1 MAKRELSNP
10 GNRGLRV
17 KWWEWFV
24 FAAALELYVPPKR
37 KRKVEWWDWL
47 VLAAVVSSAFLSGVR
62 GRRPRIHGHATNAES
77 ARFAEATL
85 RRASLILI

>member
-24 FAAALELYVPPKR
+24 FAAVLELYVPR
-37 KRKVEWWDWL
+37 KRKLKAEWWDCL
-47 VLAAVVSSAFLSGVR
+47 VLAAVVSSAFL
-62 GRRPRIHGHATNAES
+62 
-77 ARFAEATL
+77 
-85 RRASLILI
+85 